1 MATVKRGLF
10 DTENGELS
18 NRKVVDMSERLYR
31 LQPDEQ
37 QFRIMLNKIGSKVA
51 TREIIEWLEDEFR
64 PRVLFLAASA
74 LAAATNIDLTDGEN
88 LVRKGDI
95 IRNTVSGE
103 ALLVTAADANSANVT
118 RSWGSVVAA
127 NIATTDQLVVVGNT
141 SAQGASSGDSTI
153 VQKVRAFN
161 YVQDQRDPLHM
172 SDFETSIE
180 LYGGREPGEELFK
193 KGVEHIRA
201 VEAGLFFGAKDF
213 TGTTGGAGGAV
224 EFISTNI
231 TNAGGA
237 LSPAEV
243 DTFLEGPYGYGSR
256 NKVLFCAPR
265 VGTVLSQMLRNQW
278 APPSVGERIYGAK
291 VDAYLTGTYGYRLP
305 VIVKREW
312 ADFAKSASSDYGT
325 WAFLIDMDYA
335 RIRYMRDVGNT
346 HVRRNIQEPSSTA
359 VVHEYRTAY
368 SLEFAQE
375 KAHGI
380 LKNVTSFTAS

>member
-10 DTENGELS
+10 DTENSELS

-51 TREIIEWLEDEFR
+51 TRELIEWLEDEFR

-74 LAAATNIDLTDGEN
+74 ASNAANIDLTDGEN

-95 IRNTVSGE
+95 IRNTTSGE
-103 ALLVTAADANSANVT
+103 GLLVTAADANSANVT
-118 RSWGSVVAA
+118 RSWGSAA
-127 NIATTDQLVVVGNT
+127 AASIATTDQLVVVGNT

-172 SDFETSIE
+172 SDFETAIE

-201 VEAGLFFGAKDF
+201 VESSLFFGAKDF
-213 TGTTGGAGGAV
+213 TGTTGGSGGAV

-237 LSPAEV
+237 LSPAEL

-278 APPSVGERIYGAK
+278 SPPSVTEKKYGAK
-291 VDAYLTGTYGYRLP
+291 VDAIISGTYGYTIP

-312 ADFAKSASSDYGT
+312 ADFAKAASSDYGT

-346 HVRRNIQEPSSTA
+346 HIRRNIQEPSSTA
-359 VVHEYRTAY
+359 VVHEYRTAF

-375 KAHGI
+375 KAHGL

>member
-1 MATVKRGLF
+1 M
-10 DTENGELS
+10 S

-37 QFRIMLNKIGSKVA
+37 QFRIMLNKIGSKQA

-74 LAAATNIDLTDGEN
+74 ASNGANIDLTDGEN

-95 IRNTVSGE
+95 IRNTTSGE
-103 ALLVTAADANSANVT
+103 GLLVTAADANSANVT
-118 RSWGSVVAA
+118 RSWGAA
-127 NIATTDQLVVVGNT
+127 AAASIATTDQLVVVGNT

-161 YVQDQRDPLHM
+161 YVQDQRDPLQM
-172 SDFETSIE
+172 SDFETAIE
-180 LYGGREPGEELFK
+180 LYGGREPVEELYK

-201 VEAGLFFGAKDF
+201 VENSLFFGPKDF
-213 TGTTGGAGGAV
+213 TGTTGGSGGAV

-231 TNAGGA
+231 TNAGGG

-243 DTFLEGPYGYGSR
+243 DTFLEGPFGYGSR

-265 VGTVLSQMLRNQW
+265 VATVLSQMLRNQW
-278 APPSVGERIYGAK
+278 QPPGVEGKKFGAK
-291 VDAYLTGTYGYRLP
+291 VDAYISGTYGYEIP

-335 RIRYMRDVGNT
+335 RIRYLRGMNT
-346 HVRRNIQEPSSTA
+346 YVRRDIQETSSTS
-359 VVHEYRTAY
+359 VVHEYRTAF
-368 SLEFAQE
+368 SLEFAHE
-375 KAHGI
+375 KAHGL

>member
-1 MATVKRGLF
+1 MATVKRGQF
-10 DTENGELS
+10 DTENDELS

-37 QFRIMLNKIGSKVA
+37 QFRIMLNKVGSKPA
-51 TREIIEWLEDEFR
+51 TREIIEWLETEFR

-74 LAAATNIDLTDGEN
+74 ASNAANIDLTDGEN
-88 LVRKGDI
+88 LVRTGDVL
-95 IRNTVSGE
+95 RNTTSGE
-103 ALLVTAADANSANVT
+103 GLLVTAADANSANVT
-118 RSWGSVVAA
+118 RSWGSAA
-127 NIATTDQLVVVGNT
+127 AASIATTDQLVVVGNT
-141 SAQGASSGDSTI
+141 SAQGSSSGDSTI

-161 YVQDQRDPLHM
+161 YVQDQRDPLWM
-172 SDFETSIE
+172 TDFETSIE
-180 LYGGREPGEELFK
+180 LYGGREPAEELFV

-201 VEAGLFFGAKDF
+201 VENSLFFGPKDF
-213 TGTTGGAGGAV
+213 SGTTGGCGGAV

-237 LSPAEV
+237 FSPSEL

-278 APPSVGERIYGAK
+278 QPPTVTDKKYGAK
-291 VDAYLTGTYGYRLP
+291 VDAIISGTYGYQIP
-305 VIVKREW
+305 VVVKREW

-335 RIRYMRDVGNT
+335 RIRYLRDVGNT
-346 HVRRNIQEPSSTA
+346 HVRRDIQEPSSTA
-359 VVHEYRTAY
+359 VVHEWRTAF

-375 KAHGI
+375 KAHGL

>member
-1 MATVKRGLF
+1 MATVKRGQF
-10 DTENGELS
+10 DTENDELS

-37 QFRIMLNKIGSKVA
+37 QFRIMLNKIGSKPA
-51 TREIIEWLEDEFR
+51 TRELIEWLETEYR

-74 LAAATNIDLTDGEN
+74 ASNAANIDLTDGEN
-88 LVRKGDI
+88 LVRTGDVL
-95 IRNTVSGE
+95 RNTTSGE
-103 ALLVTAADANSANVT
+103 GLLVTAADANSANVT
-118 RSWGSVVAA
+118 RSWGSAA
-127 NIATTDQLVVVGNT
+127 AASIATTDQLVVVGNT
-141 SAQGASSGDSTI
+141 SAQGSASGDSTI

-161 YVQDQRDPLHM
+161 YVQDQRDPLWM
-172 SDFETSIE
+172 TDFETSIE
-180 LYGGREPGEELFK
+180 LYGGREPAEELFV

-201 VEAGLFFGAKDF
+201 VENSLFFGPKDF
-213 TGTTGGAGGAV
+213 TGTTGGSGGAV

-231 TNAGGA
+231 TNAGGSF
-237 LSPAEV
+237 SPAEL
-243 DTFLEGPYGYGSR
+243 DTFLEGPYGYGSP

-278 APPSVGERIYGAK
+278 QPPTVTDKKYGAK
-291 VDAYLTGTYGYRLP
+291 VDAIISGTYGYQIP
-305 VIVKREW
+305 VVVKREW

-335 RIRYMRDVGNT
+335 RIRYLRDVGNT

-359 VVHEYRTAY
+359 VVHEWRTAF

-375 KAHGI
+375 KAHGL